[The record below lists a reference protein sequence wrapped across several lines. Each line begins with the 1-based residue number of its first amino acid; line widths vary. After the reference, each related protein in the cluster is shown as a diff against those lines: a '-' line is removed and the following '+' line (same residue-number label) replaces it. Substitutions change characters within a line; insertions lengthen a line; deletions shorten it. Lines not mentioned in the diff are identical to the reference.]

1 MLVVVIL
8 AIVGFSLT
16 PRPETVL
23 GRLNAFDK
31 LGHFVAYL
39 ALGFFACRAMG
50 RPSIFPIVLTVASG
64 AALGG
69 LIEVVQPLVGR
80 NREFV
85 DFLVDLGGA
94 SIGAVVASYTLRR
107 QGSGRG

>member
-1 MLVVVIL
+1 MFVVVIL

-23 GRLNAFDK
+23 GRLSAFDK
-31 LGHFVAYL
+31 LGHLIAYL

-94 SIGAVVASYTLRR
+94 SIGAVIAFLTLRR
-107 QGSGRG
+107 QSSGRG